1 MLLNLDAGEL
11 DSETEELWSM
21 FDLLN
26 CACGGHAGDEASMAK
41 VAAYCARSMP
51 VRAARS
57 GQTVDPHR
65 VRLGAHPS
73 YPDRAHFGRRSIVV
87 DADAL
92 AQAIEDQCRVLAQIA
107 RGYSVSVRYA
117 KPHGAL
123 YHDAARDP
131 AIAAAVLRGV
141 IGALGDD
148 DRTLTGKQ
156 SGDVLTIIG
165 PPSGALYEAAMQHGL
180 AYAREGFA
188 DRKVDADGALAPRT
202 EPDALITD
210 PKVAAQQARLLA
222 KEVDTICVH
231 ADTPNAIEIAQA
243 VREAL
248 HGR

>member
-11 DSETEELWSM
+11 DTETEALWSM
-21 FDLLN
+21 FDLLA
-26 CACGGHAGDEASMAK
+26 CACGGHAGDDVSMAK
-41 VAAYCARSMP
+41 VAAFCARSMP
-51 VRAARS
+51 VRASRS
-57 GQTVDPHR
+57 GQSGDPHR

-92 AQAIEDQCRVLAQIA
+92 AQAVEEQCRALAQIA
-107 RGYSVSVRYA
+107 RGHGLSVRYA

-123 YHDAARDP
+123 YHDAAREP

-148 DRTLTGKQ
+148 DRTLTGKP
-156 SGDVLTIIG
+156 SGDALTIIG
-165 PPSGALYEAAMQHGL
+165 PPTGALHDAALQHGL

-188 DRKVDADGALAPRT
+188 DRRMAGGALVPRT
-202 EPDALITD
+202 EHDALVTD
-210 PKVAAQQARLLA
+210 PRKAAEQAVRLA
-222 KEVDTICVH
+222 REVDTICMH
-231 ADTPNAIEIAQA
+231 ADTPNALEIARA